1 MPNPRT
7 PKQSPESRKAG
18 SAEDRHSPVTENYLL
33 SLYKLWEDSEVPTVT
48 QLTDNLKQLPPTEG
62 LGTSVPSVSGMVRRM
77 EKQGLVEIGSDK
89 RIRLTRRG
97 VEGGEDIARRHRLAE
112 WLVVRLLG
120 MDLHRA
126 YVEAHQLEHGMSR
139 DLETRLMECLGYPK
153 KSPFGRPIPGTEDF
167 KAAIDLGYE
176 PPSDF
181 YSWGAC
187 FEYKYNSQNT
197 PIPEG
202 VRTTWQRYNNTAA
215 IFDEHVREGPL
226 WMRKLLAKVAGWRL
240 RRGEYRFPLEQKLF
254 DVYVRA
260 TGQTQPG
267 ADLRPIPMIDA

>member
-7 PKQSPESRKAG
+7 PKQALESRRAV
-18 SAEDRHSPVTENYLL
+18 SSEDRHSPVTENYLL

-48 QLTDNLKQLPPTEG
+48 QLTDYLKQLPPTEG
-62 LGTSVPSVSGMVRRM
+62 LGTSVPSVAGMVRRM

-139 DLETRLMECLGYPK
+139 DLETRLMECLGHPK
-153 KSPFGRPIPGTEDF
+153 KSPFGRPIPGTGQPKVPSDALRLDAAATGTAYLVERVPEEDEELLRF
-167 KAAIDLGYE
+167 LAESLIVPEHQITVLEAAPYRGVLTVKTQQGEVSLGYNVAQQILVV
-176 PPSDF
+176 PGSD
-181 YSWGAC
+181 
-187 FEYKYNSQNT
+187 Q
-197 PIPEG
+197 
-202 VRTTWQRYNNTAA
+202 
-215 IFDEHVREGPL
+215 
-226 WMRKLLAKVAGWRL
+226 
-240 RRGEYRFPLEQKLF
+240 
-254 DVYVRA
+254 
-260 TGQTQPG
+260 
-267 ADLRPIPMIDA
+267 

>member
-1 MPNPRT
+1 MVFAMPNPRT
-7 PKQSPESRKAG
+7 PKQAPESRKAF

-77 EKQGLVEIGSDK
+77 EKQGLVEIGPDK

-139 DLETRLMECLGYPK
+139 GLETRLMERLGFPK
-153 KSPFGRPIPGTEDF
+153 KSPFGRPIPGTGQPRVPSNALGLDDAATGAAYLVERVPEEDEELLRF
-167 KAAIDLGYE
+167 LAESLIVPEHQITVLEAAPYRGVLTVKTQQGEVSLGY
-176 PPSDF
+176 
-181 YSWGAC
+181 
-187 FEYKYNSQNT
+187 
-197 PIPEG
+197 
-202 VRTTWQRYNNTAA
+202 
-215 IFDEHVREGPL
+215 HVARQIL
-226 WMRKLLAKVAGWRL
+226 V
-240 RRGEYRFPLEQKLF
+240 
-254 DVYVRA
+254 V
-260 TGQTQPG
+260 PG
-267 ADLRPIPMIDA
+267 ADS